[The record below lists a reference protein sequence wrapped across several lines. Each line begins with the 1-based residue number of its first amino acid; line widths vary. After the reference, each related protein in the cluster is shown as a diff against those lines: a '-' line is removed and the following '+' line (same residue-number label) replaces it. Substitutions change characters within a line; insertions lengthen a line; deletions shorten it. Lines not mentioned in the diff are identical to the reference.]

1 MNMHSAYVNP
11 DAATLN
17 EHGPS
22 THQAMVQQ
30 AEQVNQDRV
39 NAQTAAPQAAVELLG
54 SYRQALNEAVHGEG
68 LSPAMK
74 QVQAMGPD
82 RAANVMRLIYA

>member
-1 MNMHSAYVNP
+1 MNMHSAYSNP

-22 THQAMVQQ
+22 SHQAMIHQ
-30 AEQVNQDRV
+30 AEQINQDRV

-54 SYRQALNEAVHGEG
+54 SYRQALNEAVHGESM
-68 LSPAMK
+68 SPAMK
-74 QVQAMGPD
+74 QVQAMGLD
-82 RAANVMRLIYA
+82 RAASVMRLISA